1 VKIAKA
7 QGRSVEEWI
16 GKTPDSMPPRT
27 VRLRI
32 FERHQGKD
40 LFSSRKI
47 MPGDKWELCHIIAL
61 EDGGENR
68 ESNLAPG
75 LYAAHRK
82 ETGRENS
89 QRATERN
96 RRMAHL
102 NIRKAPYKPI
112 QSAPFAKREKRPR
125 TLTKAMPRNLS
136 MLNGI
141 KVQP

>member
-1 VKIAKA
+1 MKIAKA
-7 QGRSVEEWI
+7 HGRSVEEWI
-16 GKTPDSMPPRT
+16 GKTPDSKPSRT

-40 LFSSRKI
+40 LFSGRKI
-47 MPGDKWELCHIIAL
+47 MSSDKWELCHIVAL

-89 QRATERN
+89 QRASERSK
-96 RRMAHL
+96 RMAHL

-112 QSAPFAKREKRPR
+112 QSAPFQKREKRPR
-125 TLTKAMPRNLS
+125 GSTKPMLPRRNP
-136 MLNGI
+136 I
-141 KVQP
+141 TREIVT